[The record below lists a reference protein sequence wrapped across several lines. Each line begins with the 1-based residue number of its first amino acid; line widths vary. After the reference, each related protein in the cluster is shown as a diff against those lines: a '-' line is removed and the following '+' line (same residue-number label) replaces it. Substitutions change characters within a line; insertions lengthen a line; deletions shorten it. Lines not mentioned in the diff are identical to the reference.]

1 MRLSPLSSQLQVAS
15 RGPGMPGMGTHFVPA
30 LGSRDVGDL
39 YPTRA
44 TALAPGPTPQTQSPL
59 SPPRPGAS
67 TRPGRPLEEAGLL
80 TSLGGPGLSRGF
92 TGTGL

>member
-1 MRLSPLSSQLQVAS
+1 MRLSPLSSQLQAAS
-15 RGPGMPGMGTHFVPA
+15 RGPGMSGVGMHFVPA
-30 LGSRDVGDL
+30 LGSGDVGDL

-44 TALAPGPTPQTQSPL
+44 TALTPGPTPQTQSPL

-67 TRPGRPLEEAGLL
+67 TRPGRPLEEAGL
-80 TSLGGPGLSRGF
+80 TSPGGPGLSRGF